1 MTGLFFLF
9 SLLFGW
15 LAYNLFYPIYNNSK
29 GALLSF
35 LAGWLTAELAI
46 HHILWQVVLVSLFI
60 MGGAVSGFFAA
71 LGFLI
76 CVSAWIA
83 MTYHYLLSEKAETE
97 ISDAL
102 YAGLGEHYLDEI
114 HEEFSSRFPL
124 APDFDRI
131 KWPFTGD
138 DPKVKVIKDVPFGV
152 NDQYLDI
159 YRPKKKVENA
169 PVLFQIHGGG
179 WTEKMGSKNEQA
191 LPLMNHMALR
201 NWVCVS
207 ADYRLSPTATAP
219 DHIVDCKQALVWIKE
234 EIASYGGNPDFV
246 VVTGGSAGGHLAALM
261 ALSANDP
268 TFQPGFEG
276 EDTTVQGAVPFYGAY
291 DFTNENGLQ
300 KNGALIDLLEASVM
314 KLSKE
319 ENMEAYRQSSPLF
332 RVTDSAPPFL
342 IIHGDKDTLL
352 PVEEAR
358 LFASHLRDVTK
369 NPVVYA
375 EISGGQHAFDM
386 FESVR
391 SEHVKHGVERFLGHT
406 YSSYLDGSSPVKEN
420 DV

>member
-15 LAYNLFYPIYNNSK
+15 LAYNLYYPIYNNAK
-29 GALLSF
+29 GAMLSF

-46 HHILWQVVLVSLFI
+46 HHILWQVALVSLFI
-60 MGGAVSGFFAA
+60 LGGAVSGFLGA

-76 CVSAWIA
+76 CVSAWLA
-83 MTYHYLLSEKAETE
+83 MAYHYLLSEKAETE

-102 YAGLGEHYLDEI
+102 FEGLGDDYLHEI
-114 HEEFSSRFPL
+114 CEEFSDKFPVS
-124 APDFDRI
+124 PDFVRI
-131 KWPFTGD
+131 RWPFTGN
-138 DPKVKVIKDVPFGV
+138 DPKVEVIKDIPFGTH
-152 NDQYLDI
+152 DQYLDI
-159 YRPKKKVENA
+159 YRPREAIHNA

-201 NWVCVS
+201 NWICVS

-219 DHIVDCKQALVWIKE
+219 DHIVDCKQALVWIKQ

-261 ALSANDP
+261 ALSVNDP

-291 DFTNENGLQ
+291 DFTNEYGFQ
-300 KNGALIDLLEASVM
+300 KNDSLLDLLETSVM
-314 KLSKE
+314 KLSKQ
-319 ENMEAYRQSSPLF
+319 ENMEAFRQSSPLF
-332 RVTDSAPPFL
+332 RVNEGAPPFL
-342 IIHGDKDTLL
+342 IIHGDKDSLL

-358 LFASHLRDVTK
+358 LFTNQLRDVAR

-375 EISGGQHAFDM
+375 EITGGQHAFDM

-391 SEHVKHGVERFLGHT
+391 SEHVKHGVERFLGHI
-406 YSSYLDGSSPVKEN
+406 YSRYLDAAGSVEE
-420 DV
+420 DAA